1 MGLSL
6 KLHKQVNGFK
16 LDVEWAMENELA
28 VLFGFSGAGKSM
40 TLQLIAGLLQPDEGW
55 IYSGNRTL
63 FDSRSGVNLAP
74 QDRSIGYVFQNLALF
89 PHMTVKGNILYG
101 AGDLKKEQREERIK
115 EMIAAFHLVALES
128 RYPSEISGG
137 QQQRV
142 ALARALIR
150 RPDLL
155 LLDEPFSALDN
166 PLRMEMQKFLKE
178 VRREFNIPLLLVTHD
193 LPEAF
198 SLADK
203 IIVYSQGRIA
213 QIGPPKDIGLNP
225 VDAEV
230 KSLFFNPSK

>member
-40 TLQLIAGLLQPDEGW
+40 TLQLIAGLIRPDEGW

-63 FDSRSGVNLAP
+63 FDSRSGINLAP
-74 QDRSIGYVFQNLALF
+74 QARSIGYVFQNLALF
-89 PHMTVKGNILYG
+89 PHMTVKRNILYG
-101 AGDLKKEQREERIK
+101 AGGIRTETKDEQVRKMMET
-115 EMIAAFHLVALES
+115 FHLVGLES

-150 RPDLL
+150 RPDLI

-166 PLRMEMQKFLKE
+166 PLRLEMQKFLKE
-178 VRREFNIPLLLVTHD
+178 VRKEFNIPLLLVTHD
-193 LPEAF
+193 LSEAF

-203 IIVYSQGRIA
+203 IIVYSRGRIA
-213 QIGPPKDIGLNP
+213 QIGPPKDISLNP

-230 KSLFFNPSK
+230 KSLFFNPS

>member
-6 KLHKQVNGFK
+6 KLCKQVNGFR
-16 LDVEWAMENELA
+16 LDVEWAMGNELA

-40 TLQLIAGLLQPDEGW
+40 TLQSIAGLLQPDEGW
-55 IYSGNRTL
+55 IYSRKRIL
-63 FDSRSGVNLAP
+63 FDSRSGINLAP

-89 PHMTVKGNILYG
+89 PHMTVKRNILYG
-101 AGDLKKEQREERIK
+101 AGGIRTEMKDEQVRKMMET
-115 EMIAAFHLVALES
+115 FHLVGLES

-150 RPDLL
+150 RPDLI

-166 PLRMEMQKFLKE
+166 PLRIEMQKFLKE

-193 LPEAF
+193 LSEAF
-198 SLADK
+198 ALADK

-225 VDAEV
+225 VDADV
-230 KSLFFNPSK
+230 KSLFFNPS